1 MRNQGQY
8 FIQYIITDVTLNSD
22 VYYRGHIWVGDVEI
36 EIHPIAVD
44 YMGLEF
50 RGEIWA
56 GETYLEGFIHSF
68 IHSCTEQMFLEH
80 TLCAKHYAGR
90 WAIPSLSH
98 ETLV

>member
-8 FIQYIITDVTLNSD
+8 FIQYIITDATLDSD

-36 EIHPIAVD
+36 EIHPIAFG

-56 GETYLEGFIHSF
+56 GETYLEGIIHSF
-68 IHSCTEQMFLEH
+68 IHALNQCFLS
-80 TLCAKHYAGR
+80 TLWARHYAGC
-90 WAIPSLSH
+90 WAIQSLPH